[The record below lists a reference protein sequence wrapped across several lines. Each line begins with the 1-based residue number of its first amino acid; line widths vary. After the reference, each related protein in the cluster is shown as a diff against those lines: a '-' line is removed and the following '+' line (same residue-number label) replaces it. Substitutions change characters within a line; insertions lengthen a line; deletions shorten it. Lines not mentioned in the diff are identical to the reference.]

1 MTAAWRSLRPALF
14 LRDNFYALLGTLI
27 LFILVLSLGQS
38 KVQVDHWHPS
48 HAWAAEFSR
57 TLLGFGLLMLSAG
70 LFVHYWRIVSEP
82 LVFPVPRF
90 RRDHRWL
97 FSALVVLLAVFAA
110 AVLLRRD
117 APLPGALLLP
127 LPFILNGV
135 GIAAFLGSPMAKAQ
149 GANRWL
155 GPLLLLPSYLI
166 IFIGPLYWSIGTLAP
181 ALAIPLA
188 LLAAVIIALALVH
201 TPQELRTRIAARRT
215 ARWTLPRLP
224 VDGIRRILA
233 WTPGPARFAPW
244 VYGPRCFGILGTML
258 SQGINFGVFALIF
271 FAFLHWGA
279 HPPPGTDP
287 LRLIIV
293 RALSFASLFGLAW
306 GSWIV
311 RHFEWQSLLLTGAWG
326 DRRGEMVDRW
336 LGDYA
341 RHLSVLVAASLLVP
355 LILMALLPIPMSTL
369 LATLCIFAAALVVNA
384 YLPLTAVALG
394 AFRGLGYGL
403 VVSLG
408 ALGNFLLL
416 SLLLGFCLLAPAG
429 VRSFSPAWDFSLSLV
444 ALVFILLVHQRA
456 KARLQGADWLL
467 TGLAKGPAPT
477 LASARGRERPWTA
490 FAGLLLMLALFLGQ
504 LGVTILALF
513 VRGFWIGVEL
523 GMRYAAEH
531 VPVPVRLI
539 HSTIAQV
546 SLDFRIWTG
555 LLAYIVTALAL
566 LGFLYWYLSR
576 EQWRSPAQVAWCPP
590 STTRAYPVAFVLG
603 VLLAALSALL
613 FIAFPPPEHLSPQS
627 LGIFDA
633 FHLPGWPNYVM
644 ILLTVILAP
653 VTEEIVFRGTGLA
666 GLRRRLS
673 PWVAGSIVTLLF
685 VLAHVPS
692 KIDDFHYPEALL
704 IIAALGT
711 ALLWLRLKYRSLW
724 PPIFLHALWN
734 AAAVAAVLLH

>member
-1 MTAAWRSLRPALF
+1 
-14 LRDNFYALLGTLI
+14 
-27 LFILVLSLGQS
+27 
-38 KVQVDHWHPS
+38 
-48 HAWAAEFSR
+48 
-57 TLLGFGLLMLSAG
+57 
-70 LFVHYWRIVSEP
+70 
-82 LVFPVPRF
+82 
-90 RRDHRWL
+90 
-97 FSALVVLLAVFAA
+97 
-110 AVLLRRD
+110 
-117 APLPGALLLP
+117 
-127 LPFILNGV
+127 
-135 GIAAFLGSPMAKAQ
+135 
-149 GANRWL
+149 
-155 GPLLLLPSYLI
+155 
-166 IFIGPLYWSIGTLAP
+166 
-181 ALAIPLA
+181 
-188 LLAAVIIALALVH
+188 
-201 TPQELRTRIAARRT
+201 
-215 ARWTLPRLP
+215 
-224 VDGIRRILA
+224 
-233 WTPGPARFAPW
+233 
-244 VYGPRCFGILGTML
+244 
-258 SQGINFGVFALIF
+258 
-271 FAFLHWGA
+271 
-279 HPPPGTDP
+279 
-287 LRLIIV
+287 
-293 RALSFASLFGLAW
+293 
-306 GSWIV
+306 
-311 RHFEWQSLLLTGAWG
+311 
-326 DRRGEMVDRW
+326 
-336 LGDYA
+336 
-341 RHLSVLVAASLLVP
+341 
-355 LILMALLPIPMSTL
+355 
-369 LATLCIFAAALVVNA
+369 
-384 YLPLTAVALG
+384 
-394 AFRGLGYGL
+394 
-403 VVSLG
+403 
-408 ALGNFLLL
+408 
-416 SLLLGFCLLAPAG
+416 
-429 VRSFSPAWDFSLSLV
+429 
-444 ALVFILLVHQRA
+444 
-456 KARLQGADWLL
+456 
-467 TGLAKGPAPT
+467 
-477 LASARGRERPWTA
+477 
-490 FAGLLLMLALFLGQ
+490 AGLLLMLALFLGQ

-653 VTEEIVFRGTGLA
+653 VTEEIVFRGAGLA

>member
-14 LRDNFYALLGTLI
+14 LRDNFYALAGI
-27 LFILVLSLGQS
+27 LFLFVAVLTLGQS
-38 KVQVDHWHPS
+38 NAQVDHWHPD
-48 HAWAAEFSR
+48 HAWAAMGTRFP
-57 TLLGFGLLMLSAG
+57 LDFGLLMLSAG
-70 LFVHYWRIVSEP
+70 LFAHYWRIVGEP

-97 FSALVVLLAVFAA
+97 FSILVVLLAVLAT
-110 AVLLRRD
+110 AVLLRRH

-127 LPFILNGV
+127 LPFILNGA
-135 GIAAFLGSPMAKAQ
+135 GIAAFLGSRKATAES
-149 GANRWL
+149 ANRGL
-155 GPLLLLPSYLI
+155 RMLVLLPTYLI
-166 IFIGPLYWSIGTLAP
+166 ILSGPIYWSIGTLAP

-188 LLAAVIIALALVH
+188 LLAAVIIALALVY
-201 TPQELRTRIAARRT
+201 TPQELRTRIAARRP
-215 ARWTLPRLP
+215 ARWTLPHLP

-233 WTPGPARFAPW
+233 WTPGSARFAPW
-244 VYGPRCFGILGTML
+244 VYGPRRFGILGTML

-271 FAFLHWGA
+271 LAFLHWGA
-279 HPPPGTDP
+279 HLPPGTDP

-306 GSWIV
+306 GNWIV

-341 RHLSVLVAASLLVP
+341 RHLSVLVAASLFLP
-355 LILMALLPIPMSTL
+355 LILMALLPIPMPTL
-369 LATLCIFAAALVVNA
+369 LATLSIFAAALVVNA

-408 ALGNFLLL
+408 ALSNFLLL
-416 SLLLGFCLLAPAG
+416 SLLLGFGLLAPAG
-429 VRSFSPAWDFSLSLV
+429 VRSFSPAWDLSLSLV

-456 KARLQGADWLL
+456 KARLQDADWLL

-477 LASARGRERPWTA
+477 LASAQGRERPWTA
-490 FAGLLLMLALFLGQ
+490 VAGLLLMLALFLGQ

-523 GMRYAAEH
+523 GMRYAAKH
-531 VPVPVRLI
+531 VPVPVTLI

-546 SLDFRIWTG
+546 SLDFRIWMG
-555 LLAYIVTALAL
+555 LLAYLVTALAL

-576 EQWRSPAQVAWCPP
+576 EQWRSPALVAWCPP

-603 VLLAALSALL
+603 VLLAALSAVL
-613 FIAFPPPEHLSPQS
+613 FIAFPPPKHLSPQS

-653 VTEEIVFRGTGLA
+653 VTEEIVFRGAGLA

-692 KIDDFHYPEALL
+692 KIDNFHYPEALL

-724 PPIFLHALWN
+724 PSIFLHALWN
-734 AAAVAAVLLH
+734 GAAVMAVLLH